1 MTTDKPD
8 DRSPTDDD
16 LAGLIN
22 AIAQPAAQ
30 LLQSMSTA
38 VVALLRGMLDE
49 AYARGRADAEAA
61 RRTRAAGSGANPNVV
76 VTVTGPAAGSPSAV
90 LAAHARR
97 TRMQA

>member
-8 DRSPTDDD
+8 DRSRTDDD
-16 LAGLIN
+16 LAGLVA

-49 AYARGRADAEAA
+49 AYARGRADATA
-61 RRTRAAGSGANPNVV
+61 RRTASVANPNVV
-76 VTVTGPAAGSPSAV
+76 VTVTGPAAGPPPAV